1 MNLLA
6 ALLGKIIAPLQ
17 DRQKNPSWIT
27 EYEESL
33 PQIEQGI
40 TGKGLNSTP
49 MSEPIPQYSPRASDK
64 AISHGNAWAIL
75 GKDSP
80 SNKGSGYG
88 GQGATGASAID
99 LVVGRG
105 PLESGTAV
113 DPNFSTDAARI
124 HISQTTDVDKNFG
137 LAEGSVGSPKGRSA
151 IGIKADEVRVIGRHG
166 IKIVT
171 EGRGS
176 KLSKQ
181 KDPNEKQMST
191 VGIDLIA
198 GNDSESLEPI
208 PLGDTLVLC
217 LDELVDL
224 MTDLAAMVKG
234 NSTAIKTLN
243 STFGKHVHLVGTPP
257 LAVPTSTPP
266 LGAIVSATVIGP
278 LLSTSAIGPMEDFR
292 IKNVPNFKKDN
303 LKSVGDQYILSRYNN
318 TN

>member
-105 PLESGTAV
+105 PLESGIAV

-151 IGIKADEVRVIGRHG
+151 IGIKADEVRIVGRHG
-166 IKIVT
+166 IKIIT

-217 LDELVDL
+217 LGDLVDL
-224 MTDLAAMVKG
+224 LGDLSSIVSG
-234 NSTAIKTLN
+234 NSTAIKELN
-243 STFGKHVHLVGTPP
+243 NTFGKHTHT
-257 LAVPTSTPP
+257 VP
-266 LGAIVSATVIGP
+266 IGP
-278 LLSTSAIGPMEDFR
+278 LQIPTTSTMDGAIASQFIAQYLSIRAINPMDDHR
-292 IKNVPNFKKDN
+292 TKNLPNFKKDN

>member
-1 MNLLA
+1 
-6 ALLGKIIAPLQ
+6 LLGKIIAPLQ

-105 PLESGTAV
+105 PLESGIAV

-151 IGIKADEVRVIGRHG
+151 IGIKADEVRIVGRHG
-166 IKIVT
+166 IKIIT

-217 LDELVDL
+217 LDDLVDL
-224 MTDLAAMVKG
+224 LGDLSSIVSG
-234 NSTAIKTLN
+234 NSTAIKELN
-243 STFGKHVHLVGTPP
+243 NTFGKHTHT
-257 LAVPTSTPP
+257 VP
-266 LGAIVSATVIGP
+266 IGP
-278 LLSTSAIGPMEDFR
+278 LQIPTTSTMDGAIASQFIAQYLSIRAINPMDDHR
-292 IKNVPNFKKDN
+292 TKNLPNFKKDN